1 MVVFQNCYTGNGKI
15 YLSDLYVLDLY
26 VWGFASESQEGKVVL
41 GKQVIII
48 YNV

>member
-1 MVVFQNCYTGNGKI
+1 MVAFQNCYTGNGKL
-15 YLSDLYVLDLY
+15 YVSDLYVLDLY
-26 VWGFASESQEGKVVL
+26 VWGFSSESQEVVL